1 MNTMCIERP
10 VLAEDVVVVRES
22 VSGAIFGEVDKCAG
36 YIRHQVRRA
45 FLVWRGPTAK
55 TNRLRFNV

>member
-1 MNTMCIERP
+1 MFIERP
-10 VLAEDVVVVRES
+10 GLAEDVGVVRES

-45 FLVWRGPTAK
+45 FLVWRPTAK